1 MVDNSLQNNNY
12 GLGLYSNS
20 NLQNSTQNVGKTS
33 SGEKEL
39 EQAKDNKVKDNE
51 AVSLS
56 KNVEK
61 AVDTKSISKSNEF
74 ENFQNKINSFTAD
87 NKTIK
92 DIQEDMKLLSSA
104 DGDVDTKKV
113 NDRINQ
119 NIDKLENLSKDEK
132 TKLKDNLNGVDN
144 IVNNNIKGI
153 QDAAKE
159 MQDFIKNRSSRG
171 EENNN
176 SINVNYSKDSMSFT
190 KNNVLNLQGSF
201 ANIQAN
207 LNQDMISK
215 LPR

>member
-1 MVDNSLQNNNY
+1 MVDNSLQNNSY
-12 GLGLYSNS
+12 GLGLYSNNS
-20 NLQNSTQNVGKTS
+20 LQNSTQAGKTT

-39 EQAKDNKVKDNE
+39 EQAKENKIKDNE
-51 AVSLS
+51 AVFLS

-61 AVDTKSISKSNEF
+61 VVDTKSISKSNEF
-74 ENFQNKINSFTAD
+74 ENFQNKIDSFLTD

-92 DIQEDMKLLSSA
+92 NIQEDMKLLSSA
-104 DGDVDTKKV
+104 DGSLDTKKV
-113 NDRINQ
+113 NERINQ

-144 IVNNNIKGI
+144 LVNNNIKGI

-171 EENNN
+171 EESKNLVD
-176 SINVNYSKDSMSFT
+176 VNYSKESMFFS
-190 KNNVLNLQGSF
+190 KNSVLNLQGSF

-215 LPR
+215 LLR

>member
-74 ENFQNKINSFTAD
+74 ENIQNKINSFTAD

-215 LPR
+215 LLR

>member
-20 NLQNSTQNVGKTS
+20 NLQNSTQNVGKPS

-74 ENFQNKINSFTAD
+74 ENFQNKINSFTTD

-92 DIQEDMKLLSSA
+92 DIQEDMKLLSST
-104 DGDVDTKKV
+104 DGEVDTKKV

-215 LPR
+215 LLR

>member
-1 MVDNSLQNNNY
+1 MVDSSLQNNNY

>member
-12 GLGLYSNS
+12 GLGLYSNNS
-20 NLQNSTQNVGKTS
+20 LQNSTQAGKTT

-39 EQAKDNKVKDNE
+39 EQAKENKIKDNE

-61 AVDTKSISKSNEF
+61 VVDTKSVSKSNEF
-74 ENFQNKINSFTAD
+74 ENFQSKIDSFLTD

-92 DIQEDMKLLSSA
+92 NIQEDMKLLSSA
-104 DGDVDTKKV
+104 DGSLDTKKI
-113 NDRINQ
+113 NERINQ

-132 TKLKDNLNGVDN
+132 TKLKENLNGVDN
-144 IVNNNIKGI
+144 LVNNNIKGI

-171 EENNN
+171 EESKNLVD
-176 SINVNYSKDSMSFT
+176 VNYSKESMFFS

-215 LPR
+215 LLR

>member
-1 MVDNSLQNNNY
+1 MVDNSLQNNSY
-12 GLGLYSNS
+12 GLGLYSNNS
-20 NLQNSTQNVGKTS
+20 LQNSTQTAGKTT

-39 EQAKDNKVKDNE
+39 EQAKENKIKDNE

-61 AVDTKSISKSNEF
+61 AVDTKSVSKSNEF
-74 ENFQNKINSFTAD
+74 ENFQSKIDSFLTD

-92 DIQEDMKLLSSA
+92 NIQEDMKLLSSA
-104 DGDVDTKKV
+104 DGSLDTKKV
-113 NDRINQ
+113 NERINQ

-144 IVNNNIKGI
+144 LVNNNIKGI

-171 EENNN
+171 EESKNLVD
-176 SINVNYSKDSMSFT
+176 VNYSKESMFFS
-190 KNNVLNLQGSF
+190 KNSVLNLQGSF

-215 LPR
+215 LLR

>member
-171 EENNN
+171 EENNH

-215 LPR
+215 LLR

>member
-92 DIQEDMKLLSSA
+92 DIQEDMKLLSSV

-215 LPR
+215 LLR

>member
-1 MVDNSLQNNNY
+1 MVDSSLQNNNY

-74 ENFQNKINSFTAD
+74 ENFQNKINSFTTD

-215 LPR
+215 LLR

>member
-1 MVDNSLQNNNY
+1 
-12 GLGLYSNS
+12 
-20 NLQNSTQNVGKTS
+20 
-33 SGEKEL
+33 
-39 EQAKDNKVKDNE
+39 
-51 AVSLS
+51 
-56 KNVEK
+56 
-61 AVDTKSISKSNEF
+61 
-74 ENFQNKINSFTAD
+74 
-87 NKTIK
+87 
-92 DIQEDMKLLSSA
+92 DMKLLSSA

-215 LPR
+215 LLR

>member
-104 DGDVDTKKV
+104 DGEVDTKKV
-113 NDRINQ
+113 NERINQ

-215 LPR
+215 LLR

>member
-215 LPR
+215 LLR

>member
-1 MVDNSLQNNNY
+1 MPFYFPAFFSALFCT
-12 GLGLYSNS
+12 LACFLP
-20 NLQNSTQNVGKTS
+20 
-33 SGEKEL
+33 KEIK
-39 EQAKDNKVKDNE
+39 EIKK
-51 AVSLS
+51 
-56 KNVEK
+56 
-61 AVDTKSISKSNEF
+61 
-74 ENFQNKINSFTAD
+74 KIT

-171 EENNN
+171 EDNKNLVD
-176 SINVNYSKDSMSFT
+176 VN
-190 KNNVLNLQGSF
+190 
-201 ANIQAN
+201 
-207 LNQDMISK
+207 
-215 LPR
+215 

>member
-74 ENFQNKINSFTAD
+74 ENFQNKINSFTTD

-104 DGDVDTKKV
+104 DGDVDKKKV

-215 LPR
+215 LLR

>member
-20 NLQNSTQNVGKTS
+20 NLQNSTQNVGKTT

-74 ENFQNKINSFTAD
+74 ENFQNKITSFTAD

-104 DGDVDTKKV
+104 DGDVDTKQV
-113 NDRINQ
+113 NDRKHQ
-119 NIDKLENLSKDEK
+119 NIDNVENLSKDE
-132 TKLKDNLNGVDN
+132 
-144 IVNNNIKGI
+144 
-153 QDAAKE
+153 
-159 MQDFIKNRSSRG
+159 
-171 EENNN
+171 
-176 SINVNYSKDSMSFT
+176 
-190 KNNVLNLQGSF
+190 
-201 ANIQAN
+201 
-207 LNQDMISK
+207 
-215 LPR
+215 

>member
-1 MVDNSLQNNNY
+1 
-12 GLGLYSNS
+12 
-20 NLQNSTQNVGKTS
+20 
-33 SGEKEL
+33 
-39 EQAKDNKVKDNE
+39 
-51 AVSLS
+51 
-56 KNVEK
+56 
-61 AVDTKSISKSNEF
+61 
-74 ENFQNKINSFTAD
+74 
-87 NKTIK
+87 
-92 DIQEDMKLLSSA
+92 MKLLSSA

-215 LPR
+215 LLR

>member
-20 NLQNSTQNVGKTS
+20 NLQNSTQNVGKTT

-61 AVDTKSISKSNEF
+61 AVDTKSVSKSNEF
-74 ENFQNKINSFTAD
+74 ENFQNKIDSFLTD

-92 DIQEDMKLLSSA
+92 NIQEDMKLLSSA
-104 DGDVDTKKV
+104 DGEVDTKKV

-215 LPR
+215 LLR

>member
-87 NKTIK
+87 NKTRK

-215 LPR
+215 LLR

>member
-39 EQAKDNKVKDNE
+39 EQAKDNNVKDNE

-215 LPR
+215 LLR

>member
-207 LNQDMISK
+207 LNHDMISK
-215 LPR
+215 LLR

>member
-12 GLGLYSNS
+12 GLGLYSNNS
-20 NLQNSTQNVGKTS
+20 LQNSTQTAGKTT

-74 ENFQNKINSFTAD
+74 ENFQNKINSFTTD

-104 DGDVDTKKV
+104 DGELDTKKV
-113 NDRINQ
+113 NERINQ
-119 NIDKLENLSKDEK
+119 NIDKLQNLSQDEK
-132 TKLKDNLNGVDN
+132 DKLKKDLNGVDN

-171 EENNN
+171 EENKNLVD
-176 SINVNYSKDSMSFT
+176 VNYSKDSMFFS

-215 LPR
+215 LLR

>member
-39 EQAKDNKVKDNE
+39 EQTKDNKLKDNE

-215 LPR
+215 LLR

>member
-74 ENFQNKINSFTAD
+74 ENFQNKINSFTA
-87 NKTIK
+87 
-92 DIQEDMKLLSSA
+92 EDMKLLSSA

-215 LPR
+215 LLR

>member
-51 AVSLS
+51 AVSSS

-215 LPR
+215 LLR

>member
-12 GLGLYSNS
+12 GLGLYSNNS
-20 NLQNSTQNVGKTS
+20 LQNSTQTAGKTT

-74 ENFQNKINSFTAD
+74 ENFQNKINSFTTD

-104 DGDVDTKKV
+104 DGEVDTKKV

-119 NIDKLENLSKDEK
+119 NIDKLQNLSQDEK
-132 TKLKDNLNGVDN
+132 DKLKENLNGVDN
-144 IVNNNIKGI
+144 LVNNNIKGI

-159 MQDFIKNRSSRG
+159 MQDFIKNTSIYCIFRHDAMNIYKAG
-171 EENNN
+171 ECFPLLGPLGCL
-176 SINVNYSKDSMSFT
+176 IQFADVKLAT
-190 KNNVLNLQGSF
+190 F
-201 ANIQAN
+201 ANFCPQYS
-207 LNQDMISK
+207 Q
-215 LPR
+215 

>member
-176 SINVNYSKDSMSFT
+176 SINVNYSKDAMSFT

-215 LPR
+215 LLR

>member
-1 MVDNSLQNNNY
+1 MVDSSLQNNNY

-215 LPR
+215 LLR

>member
-1 MVDNSLQNNNY
+1 MELAKKAKENGVKHFVFMSTVKVY
-12 GLGLYSNS
+12 GEE
-20 NLQNSTQNVGKTS
+20 T
-33 SGEKEL
+33 E
-39 EQAKDNKVKDNE
+39 
-51 AVSLS
+51 S
-56 KNVEK
+56 KYVEK

-74 ENFQNKINSFTAD
+74 ENFQNKINSFTTD

-104 DGDVDTKKV
+104 DGEVDTKKV

-119 NIDKLENLSKDEK
+119 NIDKLQNLSQDEK
-132 TKLKDNLNGVDN
+132 DKLKKDLNGVDN

-171 EENNN
+171 EDNKNLVD
-176 SINVNYSKDSMSFT
+176 VNYSKDSMFFS

-215 LPR
+215 LLR

>member
-39 EQAKDNKVKDNE
+39 EQAKDNKVKDNK

-215 LPR
+215 LLR

>member
-201 ANIQAN
+201 AYIQAN

-215 LPR
+215 LLR